1 MSRAAIVTALEAL
14 EDGDQALAVAIL
26 LGALE
31 DGPTERSHRCECG
44 AAFEW
49 PGLLDAHRHRSGHT
63 GRRLGHSIRALPPHR
78 NVQARRSS

>member
-1 MSRAAIVTALEAL
+1 MSHLAIVSALEAL

-31 DGPTERSHRCECG
+31 DGPSFRPHLCECG

-49 PGLLDAHRHRSGHT
+49 PGLLDDHR
-63 GRRLGHSIRALPPHR
+63 RRAEHESPMGDWQEA
-78 NVQARRSS
+78 A